1 MFFFKRK
8 NQDQE
13 KDTNKQ
19 ENVVAQASVAHLS
32 DPVAGAAQ
40 ASTGVKRVGSLA
52 RLARVENT
60 TSRNSRLPSQNAD
73 RKLSFDE
80 RVEIARAKL
89 RADAEARRKAQGDN
103 LAKAQT
109 AVGTTQ
115 KSSPIN
121 KLSNEE
127 LLQRLNKIGRPT
139 DKTVILASART
150 NINRNPDAMPQH
162 RRVAVAESQI
172 SDLQYHRFAVF
183 LQSKSGIVLGEGK
196 KYLVTSRL
204 SSLVNKY
211 KCDCMDTLITLV
223 VEEKDRSLVDDAI
236 DAMTTN
242 ETLWFRDTYPY
253 LALQNIIIPDLIAR
267 GVDKQVRIWS
277 AACSSGQE
285 PYSIAI
291 TIQEMLGR
299 MIHIDPSLVQIVGT
313 DLSTEMLQHCRDGLY
328 DAHALSRGLTA
339 ERRAKFFKPTHNP
352 ALMRID
358 PRVSRMVEFRPLNL
372 LGSFALMGHFDVIF
386 CRNVLIYFN
395 NEVKR
400 QILQRFLYCLNPGGY
415 LILGSTETVT
425 GVADKFEMIRCH
437 PGIIYKL
444 RN

>member
-8 NQDQE
+8 S
-13 KDTNKQ
+13 KDKVDEQTLG
-19 ENVVAQASVAHLS
+19 SHLS
-32 DPVAGAAQ
+32 EPLGGTEI
-40 ASTGVKRVGSLA
+40 SSCGKRVGSLA
-52 RLARVENT
+52 RMARAENRAGRSEKSGDGT
-60 TSRNSRLPSQNAD
+60 E

-89 RADAEARRKAQGDN
+89 KADAEARRKALSDGEAGGQAAADTCTRP
-103 LAKAQT
+103 AP
-109 AVGTTQ
+109 V
-115 KSSPIN
+115 N
-121 KLSNEE
+121 KLSSAE
-127 LLQRLNKIGRPT
+127 LEQRLSKIGRPT
-139 DKTVILASART
+139 DKTAVLASSRT
-150 NINRNPDAMPQH
+150 SINRNPDVIPQRH
-162 RRVAVAESQI
+162 RVSMAEAQI
-172 SDLQYHRFAVF
+172 SDMQYHRFAVY

-211 KCDCMDTLITLV
+211 KCDSMDTFITQV
-223 VEEKDRSLVDDAI
+223 VEEKDRALVDDAI

-253 LALQNIIIPDLIAR
+253 LALQNIIIPDLVAR
-267 GVDKQVRIWS
+267 GTDKQVRIWS

-291 TIQEMLGR
+291 TIQEMMAR

-313 DLSTEMLQHCRDGLY
+313 DLSTEMLQRCHEGLY

-352 ALMRID
+352 SLMRID

-395 NEVKR
+395 HEIKR
-400 QILQRFLYCLNPGGY
+400 QILQKFLYCLNPGGY

-425 GVADKFEMIRCH
+425 GVADRFEMIRCH

-444 RN
+444 RS

>member
-8 NQDQE
+8 SQ
-13 KDTNKQ
+13 NKQ
-19 ENVVAQASVAHLS
+19 DITDEQTAVTHLS
-32 DPVAGAAQ
+32 DPLGD
-40 ASTGVKRVGSLA
+40 SSKTDTGVKRIGSLA
-52 RLARVENT
+52 RMARVENKVG
-60 TSRNSRLPSQNAD
+60 NAD
-73 RKLSFDE
+73 KSDGNVGRILSFDE

-89 RADAEARRKAQGDN
+89 KADAARRKALADN
-103 LAKAQT
+103 SAREQAGS
-109 AVGTTQ
+109 AVAT
-115 KSSPIN
+115 KSSPLN
-121 KLSNEE
+121 RFTGDE
-127 LLQRLNKIGRPT
+127 LERHLNKIGRPT
-139 DKTVILASART
+139 DKTVVLASSRT
-150 NINRNPDAMPQH
+150 NINRNPDAIPQRH
-162 RRVAVAESQI
+162 RVSVVEAQI
-172 SDLQYHRFAVF
+172 SDLQYHRFAIF

-204 SSLVNKY
+204 SSLITKY
-211 KCDCMDTLITLV
+211 KCDCMDTLITLI
-223 VEEKDRSLVDDAI
+223 VEEKDRALVDDAI

-253 LALQNIIIPDLIAR
+253 LALQNVIIPDLVAR

-291 TIQEMLGR
+291 TIQEMMGR

-313 DLSTEMLQHCRDGLY
+313 DLSSEMLQRCHDGLY

-352 ALMRID
+352 SLMRID
-358 PRVSRMVEFRPLNL
+358 PRISRMVEFRPLNL
-372 LGSFALMGHFDVIF
+372 LGSYALMGHFDVIF

-395 NEVKR
+395 HEVKR
-400 QILQRFLYCLNPGGY
+400 QILQKFLYCLNPGGY

-444 RN
+444 RS

>member
-8 NQDQE
+8 S
-13 KDTNKQ
+13 KDKVDEQT
-19 ENVVAQASVAHLS
+19 SGSHLS
-32 DPVAGAAQ
+32 EPSGGTEI
-40 ASTGVKRVGSLA
+40 SSCGKRVGSLA
-52 RLARVENT
+52 RMARAENRAVCSEKSGDGT
-60 TSRNSRLPSQNAD
+60 E

-89 RADAEARRKAQGDN
+89 KADAEARRKALSDN
-103 LAKAQT
+103 EARGQIAADT
-109 AVGTTQ
+109 YTRAAPV
-115 KSSPIN
+115 N
-121 KLSNEE
+121 KLSSAE
-127 LLQRLNKIGRPT
+127 LELRLSKIGRPT
-139 DKTVILASART
+139 DKTVVLASSRT
-150 NINRNPDAMPQH
+150 SINRNPDVIPQRH
-162 RRVAVAESQI
+162 RVSMAEAQI
-172 SDLQYHRFAVF
+172 SDMQYHRFAVY

-211 KCDCMDTLITLV
+211 KCDCMDTLITQV
-223 VEEKDRSLVDDAI
+223 VEEKDRALVDDAV

-253 LALQNIIIPDLIAR
+253 LALQNIIIPDLVAR
-267 GVDKQVRIWS
+267 GTEKQVRIWS

-291 TIQEMLGR
+291 TIQEMMAR

-313 DLSTEMLQHCRDGLY
+313 DLSTEMLQRCHEGLY

-352 ALMRID
+352 SLMRID

-395 NEVKR
+395 HEIKR
-400 QILQRFLYCLNPGGY
+400 QILQKFLYCLNPGGY

-425 GVADKFEMIRCH
+425 GVADRFEMIRCH

-444 RN
+444 RS